1 MNHNEIDQYLK
12 ELTNVNNCF
21 DIVRGEVGDNTIVY
35 YVSSLVD
42 LKLIQQVYQL
52 MENCNETYFG
62 NIQKSTS
69 IDEIITS
76 ILSGLLFV
84 LPKDDNKDYYLI
96 ETRNYPTRGISEP
109 ATEQTIKGS
118 KDGFCESIITN
129 VGLIRRRIRSPSLLF
144 EKYQFGISSK
154 TDVIL
159 TYLKDRVDND
169 YLSKIKN
176 NLINNIDS
184 VDSIVMG
191 DKAIEEILFEQKY
204 NLFPLVKYS
213 ERPDIVCTQIL
224 KGKIALIIDNSSCVI
239 ITPTNAFE
247 QIKHIEEYQHN
258 PIVGSFLRC
267 IRFIAILFSLFF
279 VPLWLSL
286 IKDNDFQ
293 SIFIYPESMTFK
305 SIFWQVIVV
314 ELMIEILRI
323 ATIHTPSKLSS
334 TMGLV
339 SALILGQFAV
349 EIGVFSKEILLY
361 CSLSAIG
368 GFATPSYELSLA
380 NKITKIFLLIF
391 VGILGKIGLLISIFI
406 IFLYLVNLN
415 SKITPYLYPF
425 VPFELNEFMQIFSR
439 LGKEQ
444 KKRVR

>member
-1 MNHNEIDQYLK
+1 MNHKEIDNYLK
-12 ELTNVNNCF
+12 ELTNADHSF
-21 DIVRGEVGDNTIVY
+21 DMVRGIVGNNIIVY

-42 LKLIQQVYQL
+42 LKLIQQIYQL
-52 MENCNETYFG
+52 MENNQRIYFG
-62 NIQKSTS
+62 NSQKCNNLS
-69 IDEIITS
+69 EILTS

-84 LPKDDNKDYYLI
+84 LPEDENEDYYLV

-109 ATEQTIKGS
+109 STEQTIKGS

-129 VGLIRRRIRSPSLLF
+129 VGLVRRRIRSSNLVF
-144 EKYQFGISSK
+144 EKYQVGISSK
-154 TDVIL
+154 NDVIL
-159 TYLKDRVDND
+159 AYLKDRVDKQYLEKIRKNLND
-169 YLSKIKN
+169 
-176 NLINNIDS
+176 NIDK

-191 DKAIEEILFEQKY
+191 DKAIEEMLFNQKY

-224 KGKIALIIDNSSCVI
+224 KGKISLIIDNSSSVI
-239 ITPTNAFE
+239 ITPTNLFE

-258 PIVGSFLRC
+258 PLVGTFLRC
-267 IRFIAILFSLFF
+267 IRLIAIIFSLLF

-286 IKDNDFQ
+286 IKDNDLNP
-293 SIFIYPESMTFK
+293 IFIYPKDMTFTVT
-305 SIFWQVIVV
+305 FWQIIIV

-380 NKITKIFLLIF
+380 NKITKILIILF
-391 VGILGKIGLLISIFI
+391 VGALGKIGLLISLFLLFI
-406 IFLYLVNLN
+406 YLINLN

-425 VPFELNEFMQIFSR
+425 VPFDTNEFIQIFTR
-439 LGKEQ
+439 LGKEH